1 MLMKVRVLL
10 TALAVVA
17 LSAPALRADDK
28 PMGPPQPG
36 PEHKRLAY
44 FEGKWTS
51 EGEMKESPF
60 GPAGKV
66 TGTDVCEWFPGGF
79 FLKCAGEGKG
89 PMGEMK
95 SLGLLGYSTEDKVY
109 TYYGID
115 SMGMGDSAKGTLK
128 GDTWTYT
135 SSSKMHGK
143 VIKSRYVLKELSP
156 TAYSFTWQTQNEKG
170 GWTTVMEGKETKVK

>member
-1 MLMKVRVLL
+1 MKTRMFCLAISLL
-10 TALAVVA
+10 A
-17 LSAPALRADDK
+17 LSTQLLLADEK
-28 PMGPPQPG
+28 PKGPPQPG

-60 GPAGKV
+60 GPAGK
-66 TGTDVCEWFPGGF
+66 TSGSDVCEWFPGGF
-79 FLKCAGEGKG
+79 FLKCTGEGKT

-95 SLGLLGYSTEDKVY
+95 SLGLLGYDASDKVY

-115 SMGMGDSAKGTLK
+115 SMGMGDSGRGTLK

-135 SSSKMHGK
+135 SSSKMNGK
-143 VIKSRYVLKELSP
+143 IIKSRYVIKELSP
-156 TAYSFTWQTQNEKG
+156 TSYSFSWQVEDDKG
-170 GWTTVMEGKETKVK
+170 GWKTVMEGKETKNK

>member
-1 MLMKVRVLL
+1 MKPRFLLMAFALL
-10 TALAVVA
+10 A
-17 LSAPALRADDK
+17 LSTSVLRAEDK
-28 PMGPPQPG
+28 PKGPPQPG

-66 TGTDVCEWFPGGF
+66 TGNDVCEWFPGGF
-79 FLKCAGEGKG
+79 FLKCTGEGKTPIG
-89 PMGEMK
+89 DMK
-95 SLGLLGYSTEDKVY
+95 SLGILGYNTDDKVY

-115 SMGMGDSAKGTLK
+115 SMGMADSAKGNLK

-135 SSSKMHGK
+135 SSSKMNGK
-143 VIKSRYVLKELSP
+143 VIKGRYLIKEISP
-156 TAYSFTWQTQNEKG
+156 TSYSFSWSIADDKG
-170 GWTTVMEGKETKVK
+170 GWKTVMEGKETKSK